1 MTMLNL
7 GALYYTFG
15 TFGKNYKMALNFR
28 VSLDEKWKVN

>member
-15 TFGKNYKMALNFR
+15 TFGKNNKMALNFR